1 MAFRSLSRPSSAL
14 DAKASSLCSSSLDL
28 VFYTSSSL
36 RFALSLTYSKIVWFF
51 TLFTLK
57 VCFCLFVLVFFAY
70 YVVFNVLFGSCDPWW
85 GQVDSN
91 YRPRAYQARALTC

>member
-70 YVVFNVLFGSCDPWW
+70 YVVFNVLSDLAIHG
-85 GQVDSN
+85 GVK
-91 YRPRAYQARALTC
+91 

>member
-36 RFALSLTYSKIVWFF
+36 RFALSLTYSKIVWFLPF
-51 TLFTLK
+51 YLK
-57 VCFCLFVLVFFAY
+57 SLLLSFCFGFFRILCSFQCA
-70 YVVFNVLFGSCDPWW
+70 FGSCDPWW